1 MDASESIQIF
11 DEDYSD
17 SDGDGFSNIF
27 ERSMGLDS
35 LGPRTLNIYRLKL
48 KIQQMADREYLSSV
62 TKTHCKLPVKIL
74 DILLKGA

>member
-1 MDASESIQIF
+1 MISRGIGTSESIQIF

-35 LGPRTLNIYRLKL
+35 WDPRTLSIYRLKL
-48 KIQQMADREYLSSV
+48 KIQ
-62 TKTHCKLPVKIL
+62 
-74 DILLKGA
+74 